1 MSSRATADLPAAAR
15 RFSLFTV
22 LLLLALLS
30 LVLGIELAKGW
41 LWPLLFLLP
50 LLALGL
56 WDLIQPAH
64 SLMRNYPLL
73 AHFRWLFEELRPY
86 LRQYIVED
94 DHSGKPYSHDERALI
109 YARAKGQEDRQP
121 FGTELDAYSGAFEWM
136 THSIAPKPVVKEP
149 FRIKVGGPGCKRPY
163 EAAILNI
170 SAMSFGSLGP
180 NAIEALNWGA
190 KLGGFYHDT
199 GEGGISR
206 YHRIHGGDIVYELG
220 TGYFGSRNPDGTFS
234 PERFAEQAQNDQ
246 IRMIEIKLSQ
256 GAKPGHGGILPGAKV
271 SPEIS
276 EARGVAL
283 GIDCISP
290 SRHSAFA
297 TPVEMMEFI
306 ARLRELSG
314 GKPIGFKLCIG
325 HPTEVFALIKAMLKT
340 GIKPDFI
347 VVDGKEGGTGAAP
360 AEFSDHLGMPLR
372 EGLLLMRNALVGAN
386 LRSEIRLAA
395 SGKIVSG
402 FSMAANLAL
411 GADWCNA
418 ARAFMFSL
426 GCVQS
431 MRCHTNRCP
440 TGVTTNDPALQRGLV
455 VALKAQR
462 VAGFQH
468 HTVEAL
474 AELVA
479 AAGLLHP
486 QDLMPH
492 HIWHRLNPIE
502 VRTLDRVYTF
512 LEPGALLAAPDM
524 TPYAEEWRAAN
535 PDSFEPRIG
544 VGPQREG
551 RGAA

>member
-1 MSSRATADLPAAAR
+1 MSSRATADLQAAAR
-15 RFSLFTV
+15 RFSLFTLV
-22 LLLLALLS
+22 LLLSLLS
-30 LVLGIELAKGW
+30 LLLGIGLAKGW
-41 LWPLLFLLP
+41 LWLLVLLLP

-73 AHFRWLFEELRPY
+73 AHFRWMFEELRPY

-149 FRIKVGGPGCKRPY
+149 FHIKVGGPGCKRPY

-180 NAIEALNWGA
+180 HAIEALNWGA

-220 TGYFGSRNPDGTFS
+220 TGYFGSRNPNGSFS
-234 PERFAEQAQNDQ
+234 PERFADQAQNDQ

-276 EARGVAL
+276 EARGVAV
-283 GIDCISP
+283 GVDCISP
-290 SRHSAFA
+290 SRHSAFS

-306 ARLRELSG
+306 AKLRELSG

-360 AEFSDHLGMPLR
+360 AELSDHLGMPLR

-386 LRSEIRLAA
+386 LRGEIRLAA

-418 ARAFMFSL
+418 ARAFMFAL

-440 TGVTTNDPALQRGLV
+440 TGVTTNDPVLQRGLV

-468 HTVEAL
+468 NTVEAL

-486 QDLMPH
+486 QDLMPR

-502 VRTLDRVYTF
+502 VRTLDRIYNF
-512 LEPGALLAAPDM
+512 LEPGVLVSAPDM
-524 TPYAEEWRAAN
+524 TPYAEEWRAADA
-535 PDSFEPRIG
+535 DSFDPRID

-551 RGAA
+551 ESAA

>member
-15 RFSLFTV
+15 RFSLFIV
-22 LLLLALLS
+22 VALLALLS
-30 LVLGIELAKGW
+30 LVLGLELAKGW
-41 LWPLLFLLP
+41 LWPLILLLP

-56 WDLIQPAH
+56 WDLGQPAH
-64 SLMRNYPLL
+64 SLMRNYPLI

-149 FRIKVGGPGCKRPY
+149 FRIRVGGPGCKQPY

-180 NAIEALNWGA
+180 HAIEALNWGA
-190 KLGGFYHDT
+190 KLGSFYHDT

-220 TGYFGSRNPDGTFS
+220 TGYFGSRNPNGTFS

-246 IRMIEIKLSQ
+246 VRMIEIKLSQ

-283 GIDCISP
+283 GVDCISP

-306 ARLRELSG
+306 AKLREISG

-395 SGKIVSG
+395 GGKIVSG

-418 ARAFMFSL
+418 ARAFMFAL

-440 TGVTTNDPALQRGLV
+440 TGVTTNDPVLQRGLV

-486 QDLMPH
+486 QDLMPR

-502 VRTLDRVYTF
+502 VRTLDRIYTF

-524 TPYAEEWRAAN
+524 TPYAEEWRAAD
-535 PDSFEPRIG
+535 PDSFEPRMD
-544 VGPQREG
+544 VGPQREATS
-551 RGAA
+551 AA

>member
-1 MSSRATADLPAAAR
+1 MNARATADLQAAAR
-15 RFSLFTV
+15 RFSLFALV
-22 LLLLALLS
+22 SLLSLLS
-30 LVLGIELAKGW
+30 LVLGIELAEGW
-41 LWPLLFLLP
+41 LWPLVLLLP

-56 WDLIQPAH
+56 WDLLQPSH

-73 AHFRWLFEELRPY
+73 AHFRWMFEELRPY

-136 THSIAPKPVVKEP
+136 THSIAPKAVVKEP
-149 FRIKVGGPGCKRPY
+149 FRIKVGGPGCSRPY

-220 TGYFGSRNPDGTFS
+220 TGYFGSRNPNGSFS

-246 IRMIEIKLSQ
+246 IRMVEIKLSQ

-276 EARGVAL
+276 EARGVAM
-283 GIDCISP
+283 GVDCISP
-290 SRHSAFA
+290 SRHTAFS
-297 TPVEMMEFI
+297 TPVGMMEFI
-306 ARLRELSG
+306 ATLRELSG

-340 GIKPDFI
+340 GIMPDFI

-360 AEFSDHLGMPLR
+360 AELSDHLGMPLR

-386 LRSEIRLAA
+386 LRKEIRLAA

-418 ARAFMFSL
+418 ARAFMFAL

-440 TGVTTNDPALQRGLV
+440 TGVTTNDPVLQRGLV
-455 VALKAQR
+455 VPLKAQR
-462 VAGFQH
+462 VAGFQR

-502 VRTLDRVYTF
+502 VRTLDRIYTF
-512 LEPGALLAAPDM
+512 LEPGALLAAPDT
-524 TPYAEEWRAAN
+524 TPYAEEWRAAD
-535 PDSFEPRIG
+535 PDTFEPRIG
-544 VGPQREG
+544 VGPQREAES
-551 RGAA
+551 AA

>member
-1 MSSRATADLPAAAR
+1 MSVRTAADFQAAAR
-15 RFSLFTV
+15 RFSLFGFV
-22 LLLLALLS
+22 ALLALLS
-30 LVLGIELAKGW
+30 LALGIELAKGW
-41 LWPLLFLLP
+41 LWPLVFLLP
-50 LLALGL
+50 LLAIGL
-56 WDLIQPAH
+56 WDLIQPSH

-94 DHSGKPYSHDERALI
+94 DHSGKPYSHDERALV

-121 FGTELDAYSGAFEWM
+121 FGTELDAYSSAFEWM

-149 FRIKVGGPGCKRPY
+149 FRIKVGGPGCKKPY

-206 YHRIHGGDIVYELG
+206 YHRIHGGDIVYEVG
-220 TGYFGSRNPDGTFS
+220 TGYFGARNPNGTFS

-246 IRMIEIKLSQ
+246 VRMIEIKLSQ

-271 SPEIS
+271 SAEIS
-276 EARGVAL
+276 NARGVAM
-283 GIDCISP
+283 GVDCVSP
-290 SRHSAFA
+290 SRHSAFS

-360 AEFSDHLGMPLR
+360 AELSDHLGMPLR
-372 EGLLLMRNALVGAN
+372 EGLVLMRNALVGAG

-395 SGKIVSG
+395 SGKVVSG
-402 FSMAANLAL
+402 FSMAVNLAM

-440 TGVTTNDPALQRGLV
+440 TGVTTNDPVLQRGLV

-468 HTVEAL
+468 NTVEAL

-479 AAGLLHP
+479 AAGLEHP
-486 QDLMPH
+486 QDLMPR

-502 VRTLDRVYTF
+502 VRTLDRIYNF
-512 LEPGALLAAPDM
+512 LEPGVLISAPDM
-524 TPYAEEWRAAN
+524 TPYADEWRAADA
-535 PDSFEPRIG
+535 DSFMPRMD
-544 VGPQREG
+544 VGPQREAES
-551 RGAA
+551 AA